1 MNIFKYEA
9 FLDEFPFLDKIM
21 VHHNYEPEDL
31 TSKGIVVKR
40 ADERMLTSIPLNIG
54 YDCCRGKRWNRND
67 IHFVTNTG
75 VILDAVKQ
83 EVDWKYADNYISP
96 YLCEG
101 ESVIEAI
108 SRHRVEKNLH
118 TIVWTS
124 SSGCH
129 FDDTPTERIIE
140 IYKMP
145 KDITYSD
152 FIEKARQQE
161 EGNLR
166 AEIAVT
172 LG

>member
-9 FLDEFPFLDKIM
+9 FLEEFPFLSKIM
-21 VHHNYEPEDL
+21 AHYNYELQDL
-31 TSKGIVVKR
+31 TGKGIVVKR
-40 ADERMLTSIPLNIG
+40 ADEKMLTSIPFDTG
-54 YDCCRGKRWNRND
+54 YDCCQGKRWNRNN
-67 IHFVTNTG
+67 IHFVTNTTT
-75 VILDAVKQ
+75 ILDAVRQ
-83 EVDWKYADNYISP
+83 EVDWQYADNYIPS

-108 SRHRVEKNLH
+108 SRHKVEKNLH

-124 SSGCH
+124 SSGCS

-152 FIEKARQQE
+152 LIEKARQQE
-161 EGNLR
+161 EGNLK